1 MAPRFQFRLETVR
14 KLRTQTRDQQHRVV
28 ADAIHR
34 VSRNEERI
42 SLITKEL
49 RNTVEDTRLDRS
61 CKSLDVLSLRENQL
75 YRGWLHRK
83 IMEADA
89 ELFRSREVLNQ
100 ERAKLQEA
108 SKQLKV
114 IEKLRERQWDRYQT
128 KQQREE
134 QSLYDEAAL
143 QLYQRRQQL
152 QNQEVRM

>member
-14 KLRTQTRDQQHRVV
+14 KLRTQARDQQHRVV

-128 KQQREE
+128 KQKREE

>member
-14 KLRTQTRDQQHRVV
+14 KLRTQARDQQHRVV
-28 ADAIHR
+28 ADAVHQ
-34 VSRNEERI
+34 VSRIEERI

-49 RNTVEDTRLDRS
+49 KNTLEHTRLDRS
-61 CKSLDVLSLRENQL
+61 IKNLDILSLRENQL

-83 IMEADA
+83 IMESDA
-89 ELFRSREVLNQ
+89 ELTQGKETLNRERV
-100 ERAKLQEA
+100 KLQEA

-128 KQQREE
+128 EQQREE
-134 QSLYDEAAL
+134 QSQYDEAAL

-152 QNQEVRM
+152 QDQEVRT